1 MKKSILSLG
10 LMLAALTLTNC
21 SQNEEFDSLP
31 TAGNGSFELFTQI
44 DTRTANDGLST
55 NWVKNDAMSVFYA
68 EANQSAYSSNHSF
81 SIAEADLATGRFTGN
96 LAEGESL
103 DATKTYDWYAIYPYK
118 EQINAPVNTNGYIYI
133 GGKSN
138 AAQKQTGN
146 NSMAHICGSDYPLC
160 GLAKGVAADQ
170 APVLKMKHASCLV
183 EVKVTNGLT
192 EPLKVTDIA
201 FTAVEDIQGSY
212 YIDFSSENPSFKSS
226 GDNYVSSTATLSVSN
241 GEEIAVGESATFY
254 FAVKPFEAAAGD
266 ELDLVIS
273 GTTPSGA
280 GEHAANLSLSDDVE
294 FVGGTIKTLNV
305 TYSTAVEVLEK
316 ETWSLVSLVSEI
328 KEGTYVILTKN
339 ANSGAIS
346 YLPNANASAGPAQ
359 CSTAAFD
366 LVSTEVSTHL
376 VTDDMRWT
384 FTGTASAMKITNAA
398 GSYLFATNANN
409 GMRVGT
415 TEDSW
420 VITSN
425 ANNSAAFSL
434 KDTAQNR
441 YLTAYAAS
449 NWRCYTTD
457 YAAKAYTTDSN
468 GQNAE
473 VYLYRLGTI
482 ERTPTLEVENTT
494 IEEVHANGTEATFP
508 VIAANLTEA
517 VVVTCDQ
524 TVVTSATYADGH
536 VSYTVGVNEGDA
548 REGWIKLT
556 SGSLEV
562 TVTVKQNKV
571 VSTKTLPYTESFGS
585 SIGDFSIDNVELG
598 GFNGNVWAWASGYG
612 MKATAYVGGTRY
624 NTEAWLVSP
633 EINLETA
640 SSPILSFDHA
650 QKYAGKASNELKV
663 YAIAANGEK
672 TELTVPTYPTGADWT
687 FVSSGDISLAAFK
700 GTTISIG
707 FKYTSTTS
715 TAATWE
721 VKNFSVEDRKLNQS
735 LSFSAGSLET
745 TVGTDVTG
753 LTVNGAKTTVTYTS
767 SNTAVATVDAATGA
781 LTIVGAG
788 NTTITATAAESDE
801 YASASAKYTL
811 TVNAAGVSHQTASL
825 SFASTAQRTEFST
838 TKQVWQ
844 QNGITFTNNKAA
856 SSSSVADYSNPIR
869 VYKSSEVII
878 EVGGK
883 GITKVVFNCASGYAD
898 ELISSTFADGTAVQN
913 SNTVTVTLGSPV
925 TSFKITAIGAATRFN
940 SIEVTY
946 VQE

>member
-170 APVLKMKHASCLV
+170 APVLKMKHVSCLV

-212 YIDFSSENPSFKSS
+212 YIDFSSENPSFKASN
-226 GDNYVSSTATLSVSN
+226 DNYVSSTATLSVSN

-273 GTTPSGA
+273 GTTTSGA

-398 GSYLFATNANN
+398 GSYLFAIDSNN

-508 VIAANLTEA
+508 VIAAYLTDD

-536 VSYTVGVNEGDA
+536 VSYTVGANEGDA

-571 VSTKTLPYTESFGS
+571 ISTKTLPYTESFADSMGDFAVNNVNLGGLS
-585 SIGDFSIDNVELG
+585 SIWSYNSYKYVIANGYKGAQGAESWLISPAIDLT
-598 GFNGNVWAWASGYG
+598 S
-612 MKATAYVGGTRY
+612 AT
-624 NTEAWLVSP
+624 
-633 EINLETA
+633 
-640 SSPILSFDHA
+640 SPILSFDHGIN
-650 QKYAGKASNELKV
+650 YYSS
-663 YAIAANGEK
+663 YDDGEISVWIK
-672 TELTVPTYPTGADWT
+672 EEGTTAWTELTIPNTLPTTYDEIPA
-687 FVSSGDISLAAFK
+687 GDISLK
-700 GTTISIG
+700 EYIGKKVVIG
-707 FKYTSTTS
+707 FKYCLVDSD
-715 TAATWE
+715 APAWQLQ
-721 VKNFSVEDRKLNQS
+721 NFSVEDRKFNQT

-745 TVGTDVTG
+745 TMGETVTG
-753 LTVNGAKTTVTYTS
+753 LTVEGAKTTVIYTS
-767 SNTAVATVDAATGA
+767 SNTAVATVDSATGA
-781 LTIVGAG
+781 LTLVGAG
-788 NTTITATAAESDE
+788 NTTITATAAENDE
-801 YASASAKYTL
+801 YSSASASYVL
-811 TVNAAGVSHQTASL
+811 TVAAAGV
-825 SFASTAQRTEFST
+825 
-838 TKQVWQ
+838 V
-844 QNGITFTNNKAA
+844 
-856 SSSSVADYSNPIR
+856 
-869 VYKSSEVII
+869 
-878 EVGGK
+878 
-883 GITKVVFNCASGYAD
+883 
-898 ELISSTFADGTAVQN
+898 N
-913 SNTVTVTLGSPV
+913 STVTVTFSTLGYENGTYIETVNADSNITLTFEQNGNSNGPKYYNTGTALRLYPDNKMTV
-925 TSFKITAIGAATRFN
+925 SGGTKNISKIEFTWVQGKSGSTTTLDVNTGTLTETVWTGSSNSVVFTAGGSGHLRVSKVI
-940 SIEVTY
+940 ITY
-946 VQE
+946 AE

>member
-55 NWVKNDAMSVFYA
+55 KWVKNDAMSVFYA

-212 YIDFSSENPSFKSS
+212 YIDFSSENPSFKASN
-226 GDNYVSSTATLSVSN
+226 DNYVSNTATLSVSN

-280 GEHAANLSLSDDVE
+280 GEHAANLSFSDDVE

-316 ETWSLVSLVSEI
+316 ETWSLVTIPTEI
-328 KEGTYVILTKN
+328 TEGTYVILTKN
-339 ANSGAIS
+339 ANSGAVS
-346 YLPNANASAGPAQ
+346 YLPSTTASSAPVQ
-359 CSTAAFD
+359 ISTSAFD
-366 LVSTEVSTHL
+366 LKTLEVSTHL

-398 GSYLFATNANN
+398 GSYLYATNANN
-409 GMRVGT
+409 GMKVGA

-420 VITSN
+420 YITTHT
-425 ANNSAAFSL
+425 NNSAAFSL
-434 KDTAQNR
+434 KDSANNR
-441 YLTAYAAS
+441 YLTAYQAKD
-449 NWRCYTTD
+449 WRCYTSINKSASYDEGGT
-457 YAAKAYTTDSN
+457 A
-468 GQNAE
+468 GQNGE

-482 ERTPTLEVENTT
+482 ERTPTLAVENTT

-508 VIAANLTEA
+508 VIAAHLTEA
-517 VVVTCDQ
+517 VTVTCDQ

-536 VSYTVGVNEGDA
+536 VSYTVGVNTGEA

-562 TVTVKQNKV
+562 NVTVKQNKV
-571 VSTKTLPYTESFGS
+571 IVAKTLPYTESFGS
-585 SIGDFSIDNVELG
+585 SIGDFSIDNINLG
-598 GFNGNVWAWASGYG
+598 SLSNIWFHDSNYSCMVANGYG
-612 MKATAYVGGTRY
+612 ASAGVGGY
-624 NTEAWLVSP
+624 LVSP
-633 EINLETA
+633 TIDLTA
-640 SSPILSFDHA
+640 ATSPILSFEHA
-650 QKYAGKASNELKV
+650 MGYASSNNNECTVWIKEEG
-663 YAIAANGEK
+663 GEYV
-672 TELTVPTYPTGADWT
+672 ELTVPATYPTDYS
-687 FVSSGDISLAAFK
+687 FVTSGDISLKSYVGKKVVVAFK
-700 GTTISIG
+700 YLLADSSAP
-707 FKYTSTTS
+707 K
-715 TAATWE
+715 WE
-721 VKNFSVEDRKLNQS
+721 IKNFAVEDRKFDQT

-745 TVGTDVTG
+745 TMGETVTG
-753 LTVNGAKTTVTYTS
+753 LTVEGAKTTVIYTS
-767 SNTAVATVDAATGA
+767 SNTAVATVDSATGA
-781 LTIVGAG
+781 LTLVGAG

-801 YASASAKYTL
+801 YSSASASYVL
-811 TVNAAGVSHQTASL
+811 TVAAAGV
-825 SFASTAQRTEFST
+825 
-838 TKQVWQ
+838 V
-844 QNGITFTNNKAA
+844 
-856 SSSSVADYSNPIR
+856 
-869 VYKSSEVII
+869 
-878 EVGGK
+878 
-883 GITKVVFNCASGYAD
+883 
-898 ELISSTFADGTAVQN
+898 N
-913 SNTVTVTLGSPV
+913 STVTVTFSTLGYENGTYIETVNADSNITLTFEQNGNSNGPKYYNTGTALRLYPNNKMTV
-925 TSFKITAIGAATRFN
+925 SGGTKNISKIEFTWVQGKSGNTTTLDVNTGTLTETVWTGSSNSVVFTAGGSGHLRVSKVI
-940 SIEVTY
+940 ITY
-946 VQE
+946 AE